1 MEDFLR
7 CLMSEGVHA
16 VHCAPLPEPDGAL
29 RGALWSWV
37 MVMESFRNEA
47 QEVLAWALKRFLWYF
62 FRWLLSEGDG
72 GDACT
77 WKRADLLFAGDH
89 FINDSVSFFK

>member
-29 RGALWSWV
+29 RGALWLWV

-47 QEVLAWALKRFLWYF
+47 QEVLAWALKRFLW
-62 FRWLLSEGDG
+62 WLLSEGDG
-72 GDACT
+72 RDACT
-77 WKRADLLFAGDH
+77 WKRVDLCMRVREEGRG
-89 FINDSVSFFK
+89 